1 MDALSAGEP
10 THPQPHTLSHTPPA
24 THPRAL
30 DALRCLPTL
39 FTESPHPHPHPNP
52 HQTLVEENLARV
64 QREERLVAE
73 GAVRRTSVI
82 EGDVRSSSTPQVA
95 EGQGGEEAEE
105 EESIS
110 GRGEEGFGGALG
122 SVELD
127 EEAEKE
133 RVDALFFR
141 V

>member
-1 MDALSAGEP
+1 M
-10 THPQPHTLSHTPPA
+10 
-24 THPRAL
+24 
-30 DALRCLPTL
+30 RCLQTL
-39 FTESPHPHPHPNP
+39 FAENPDPHPNSNP
-52 HQTLVEENLARV
+52 HQTLVTENLARV
-64 QREERLVAE
+64 QREERLVTE
-73 GAVRRTSVI
+73 GAMRRTSVI
-82 EGDVRSSSTPQVA
+82 EGDVRSSSMPQVA

-110 GRGEEGFGGALG
+110 GRGEEEGFGAALG